1 MSETFSSLIM
11 SLIVVAMVSVLVTR
25 KGVPTVF
32 VAMGKYL
39 SGAIR
44 ALLGTV

>member
-1 MSETFSSLIM
+1 MNETFSSLIM

-32 VAMGKYL
+32 VTMGKYM

-44 ALLGTV
+44 TLLGTM